1 MSNQKLKQKKV
12 ESRLV
17 QLSPRRKKKKIFKEK
32 FKVQQGMYFFKK
44 KKSKFKST
52 QRLQERFRLNSR
64 IQIMRV
70 FVITISN
77 SCMYIQEPSIRLGT
91 KSILNEF
98 VRKNLFCFVLF
109 CFFQSGKVVFL

>member
-17 QLSPRRKKKKIFKEK
+17 QLSPRRRKKKNFQRKIQSPTRN
-32 FKVQQGMYFFKK
+32 VFFQE

-91 KSILNEF
+91 KSILNEL
-98 VRKNLFCFVLF
+98 VRKNLFCFV
-109 CFFQSGKVVFL
+109 FQSGKVVFL

>member
-17 QLSPRRKKKKIFKEK
+17 QLSPRRKKKKKKFSKKNSKSNKECIFSR
-32 FKVQQGMYFFKK
+32 K

-91 KSILNEF
+91 KSILNEL
-98 VRKNLFCFVLF
+98 VRKNLFCFV
-109 CFFQSGKVVFL
+109 FQSGKVVFL